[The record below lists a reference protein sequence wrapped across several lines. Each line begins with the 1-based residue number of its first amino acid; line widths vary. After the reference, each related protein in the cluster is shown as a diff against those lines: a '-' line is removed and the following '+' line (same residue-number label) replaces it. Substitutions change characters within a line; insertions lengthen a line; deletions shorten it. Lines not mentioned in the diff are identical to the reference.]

1 MPSIRGVIDDIET
14 ALEEDQAL
22 AAVLGGLGGL
32 AGAFVVERY
41 GPEPDPDTFAIM
53 IDQARSSLLSA
64 LALVFTGLSIVLALT
79 ALTTGNMA
87 SKFSPRL
94 LRMRLRSSGNK
105 WVLATFAGTVGFII
119 TSQVL
124 LRNEAG
130 DEVAPPLVMAISV
143 LLLIVTGVMI
153 VWYING
159 TLQSLR
165 VDRAIQWIG
174 WRIDRAAKRH
184 EHALRHDVVVDAIEL
199 GRPPDAID
207 LVSPADG
214 YMVSIDTGR
223 LEQLATGTKGRIV
236 LNAGCGRPVA
246 DGECI
251 GWLSAPR
258 TISDRDLDKLY
269 DCLTIAGARDPDDD
283 IGYTIDVLVDIGL
296 MALSPAV
303 NDPRTGVECTETLTV
318 VCNRLAR
325 RDIGVRTRT
334 GSDGAP
340 VVVVIEDTM
349 GDYLD
354 AAGRQL
360 LLYGADDRTVTAA
373 LLRFGREG
381 ERAARSDRDRRL
393 AKAFADHVE
402 PVRAQAPATDA
413 RSW

>member
-1 MPSIRGVIDDIET
+1 MPSIRGVVNDIGT
-14 ALEEDQAL
+14 AVEEDQGV
-22 AAVLGGLGGL
+22 AAILGGLGGL
-32 AGAFVVERY
+32 AGAVVAERY
-41 GPEPDPDTFAIM
+41 GPEADLDAFAVTIA
-53 IDQARSSLLSA
+53 QARASLLSA

-105 WVLATFAGTVGFII
+105 SVLATFAGTVGFIL

-124 LRNEAG
+124 LRDQTG
-130 DEVAPPLVMAISV
+130 DELAPPLVMAISV

-174 WRIDRAAKRH
+174 RRIELAAKRH
-184 EHALRHDVVVDAIEL
+184 AHSLRHDLVVDAMEL
-199 GRPPDAID
+199 ERPPDAID
-207 LVSPADG
+207 LVSPDDG

-223 LEQLATGTKGRIV
+223 LESLVTQGRARILLDVGTGRAV
-236 LNAGCGRPVA
+236 VA
-246 DGECI
+246 GECI
-251 GWLSAPR
+251 GWLSVPQ
-258 TISDRDLDKLY
+258 TKPGPDLNKIY
-269 DCLTIAGARDPDDD
+269 DCLTVAGARDPGED
-283 IGYTIDVLVDIGL
+283 IGYAIDVLVDIGL

-303 NDPRTGVECTETLTV
+303 NDPRTGSECIEMLTV
-318 VCNRLAR
+318 AFNRLAGR
-325 RDIGVRTRT
+325 GIGVRTRT
-334 GSDGAP
+334 NSDGDP
-340 VVVVIEDTM
+340 IVVVIENTM

-360 LLYGADDRTVTAA
+360 LLYGADDRAVTAA
-373 LLRFGREG
+373 LLRLGREG

-393 AKAFADHVE
+393 ARAFLDDVE
-402 PVRAQAPATDA
+402 LLRSHAPVTEG

>member
-143 LLLIVTGVMI
+143 LLLIVPNEV
-153 VWYING
+153 
-159 TLQSLR
+159 TL
-165 VDRAIQWIG
+165 
-174 WRIDRAAKRH
+174 
-184 EHALRHDVVVDAIEL
+184 
-199 GRPPDAID
+199 
-207 LVSPADG
+207 
-214 YMVSIDTGR
+214 
-223 LEQLATGTKGRIV
+223 
-236 LNAGCGRPVA
+236 
-246 DGECI
+246 
-251 GWLSAPR
+251 
-258 TISDRDLDKLY
+258 
-269 DCLTIAGARDPDDD
+269 
-283 IGYTIDVLVDIGL
+283 
-296 MALSPAV
+296 
-303 NDPRTGVECTETLTV
+303 
-318 VCNRLAR
+318 
-325 RDIGVRTRT
+325 
-334 GSDGAP
+334 
-340 VVVVIEDTM
+340 
-349 GDYLD
+349 
-354 AAGRQL
+354 
-360 LLYGADDRTVTAA
+360 
-373 LLRFGREG
+373 
-381 ERAARSDRDRRL
+381 
-393 AKAFADHVE
+393 
-402 PVRAQAPATDA
+402 
-413 RSW
+413 